1 MSNTQ
6 RKNDFWQR
14 SQSGQSIV
22 ILALGFMALLAFV
35 GIVTDVSLMFVRYST
50 LRRAVD
56 AASIAAAGQMRR
68 TLDDPTATEADIQA
82 DSYAN
87 MNLAARNFIELYG
100 LDPDNVIVETCYSQ
114 NIELA
119 ENPVTH
125 RQDVPLDHNGVPLY
139 NYSLTGEI
147 DRTNNNGINP
157 AADESDRLDYEELC
171 TRNEL
176 KLVRVTAQVN
186 SPTIFLRLFG
196 FRTITLQESAI
207 SQTAV
212 LDVVLMLD
220 VSESML
226 DETSYA
232 SYAGAGYNNLYFPPQ
247 LPSSDNTIPQP
258 DLVRFPWWTNTTG
271 QDWDSYL
278 RMSQSQIRTALSS
291 TIPGYPSTYLA
302 SLPSTPAD
310 ANPIRTEC
318 QVQFYPS
325 SAYRKYAISPTV
337 YAEYVTAG
345 LPVGTLDLGPD
356 GMYYSHGFVPAV
368 DYFGCCNDPNGNGTF
383 EDLVCQPFRGVRDA
397 AEGFLERLDFVRG
410 DRVAFVTFD
419 RGAHLID
426 PDGANGDF
434 QDGFIETLDDIA
446 APSVGGSRVGALNI
460 LQNQVGVRAEPS
472 FYVDSD
478 DNGTWDG
485 YRITGISQTRG
496 LTTAN
501 VTIDGVSTDV
511 NYLPFAERVSGNC
524 VANTACDYYDNQ
536 LTYNLLESP
545 VRGSCFVDGA
555 YNDPRF
561 SEFDY
566 YGTTSPGPSR
576 YIFDTDGTTPN
587 TDYKDHTLL
596 DEIITPSWL
605 PDMGLAWD
613 ARVTSYEVAAGCRG
627 TNIAGSLEEA
637 SNAFYQYGRREGSV
651 WIMVLLSDGAA
662 GATNPVLRRTY
673 PDPDTPTDPN
683 SFDQSLPSSPNLYN
697 DITGI
702 SSYAP
707 NETIDPLVFDDPPAY
722 DVSGYGAAP
731 DARGTAHG
739 GQYYGAYGLCP
750 YGTDAHRDSELTR
763 DPQFPFCSDLQP
775 QSRTFCGGDNIQ
787 PNLRPV
793 NFEPDSSGGYFDTNT
808 TMNPDGVPCEAIYD
822 VDDYTRDWA
831 DFIGLA
837 EFTDSGS
844 TNRGIEERLPLIFTI
859 GFGLN
864 FSEDPDADALGEEL
878 LRYIADVGD
887 NARLD
892 NDYWQGV
899 LGDRIPNDPLAD
911 PLNPDYGPRGDCEQ
925 PSGAAGTWAPL
936 NETVSC
942 GNYFN
947 AQDSAALENVFNQ
960 IASRM
965 FTRLAR

>member
-1 MSNTQ
+1 MSSTQ

-22 ILALGFMALLAFV
+22 ILALGFLALLAFV

-68 TLDDPTATEADIQA
+68 TLDDTSATEADIQA

-114 NIELA
+114 NIELGI
-119 ENPVTH
+119 NPVTS

-139 NYSLTGEI
+139 NYDGVTGEV

-157 AADESDRLDYEELC
+157 LADQDDRLDYEELC

-176 KLVRVTAQVN
+176 KLVRVTAQVD

-232 SYAGAGYNNLYFPPQ
+232 SYEAEGYYHRFFPPQ
-247 LPSSDNTIPQP
+247 LSSSDNTIPEP

-271 QDWDSYL
+271 RDWD
-278 RMSQSQIRTALSS
+278 
-291 TIPGYPSTYLA
+291 TYLN
-302 SLPSTPAD
+302 TPQGTILTTNYGATTDLAAPAYTWVD
-310 ANPIRTEC
+310 AANSGATPIRREC
-318 QVQFYPS
+318 QIQFYPS
-325 SAYRKYAISPTV
+325 SAYRKYAVSPTV
-337 YAEYVTAG
+337 YAEYVAAG
-345 LPVGTLDLGPD
+345 LPVGTLDLAPD
-356 GMYYSHGFVPAV
+356 GLYYSHGFVPAV
-368 DYFGCCNDPNGNGTF
+368 DYYGCCNDPDGDGSF
-383 EDLVCQPFRGVRDA
+383 ADLVCQPFRGVRDA

-410 DRVAFVTFD
+410 DRVAIVTFD
-419 RGAHLID
+419 RGAHLVD

-434 QDGFIETLDDIA
+434 QDGFIETLADIS
-446 APSVGGSRVGALNI
+446 APSAGGNRVGALTV
-460 LQNQVGVRAEPS
+460 LQNQIGVRAEPS
-472 FYVDSD
+472 FYVDGD
-478 DNGTWDG
+478 ENGTWDG
-485 YRITGISQTRG
+485 FRIAGVQDGAGR
-496 LTTAN
+496 LTTRT
-501 VTIDGVSTDV
+501 VEIDGVDTTV
-511 NYLPFAERVSGNC
+511 NYLSFTDAPA
-524 VANTACDYYDNQ
+524 YYNEQ
-536 LTYNLLESP
+536 MPYNMFESP

-566 YGTTSPGPSR
+566 YGTDDPGPSR
-576 YIFDTDGTTPN
+576 YLFGTDGTTPN

-605 PDMGLAWD
+605 SSMGLAWD
-613 ARVTSYEVAAGCRG
+613 DRVTSYEVAAGCRG

-637 SNAFYQYGRREGSV
+637 STAFYQYGRREGSV

-662 GATNPVLRRTY
+662 GATNPVLRRLY
-673 PDPDTPTDPN
+673 PDPDTPSDPN
-683 SFDQSLPSSPNLYN
+683 SFEQSVPSAPNLYN
-697 DITGI
+697 GITTI
-702 SSYAP
+702 TSYAP
-707 NETIDPLVFDDPPAY
+707 NDPDIMVFDDPPAY
-722 DVSGYGAAP
+722 DVIGRGASP

-750 YGTDAHRDSELTR
+750 YGTAAFPASELTS
-763 DPQFPFCSDLQP
+763 DPQFPFCSDIEAE
-775 QSRTFCGGDNIQ
+775 SRTFCGDTNIQ
-787 PNLRPV
+787 PNLRPI
-793 NFEPDSSGGYFDTNT
+793 NFEPDSSIGAYIDPNT
-808 TMNPDGVPCEAIYD
+808 TMNPNGLPCEAIYD
-822 VDDYTRDWA
+822 VDDFTRDWA

-837 EFTDSGS
+837 NFTDGGS

-859 GFGLN
+859 GFGLVPGDGIDD
-864 FSEDPDADALGEEL
+864 EADTLGEEL

-899 LGDRIPNDPLAD
+899 MGARIPNDPLAD
-911 PLNPDYGPRGDCEQ
+911 PLNPDYGPRGDCES
-925 PSGAAGTWAPL
+925 PAGVPGVWSPL
-936 NETVSC
+936 TQTVSC

-947 AQDSAALENVFNQ
+947 ASDSAALENVFNQ